1 MPRASLHD
9 LFVEDLR
16 DLYSAETQLLKA
28 LPRMARAADARE
40 LRAALEEHL
49 AVTRGQAERLERLL
63 DGFGEKARGKKS
75 AAMEGLI
82 ERARAAMS
90 RTAHPAVRDAAL
102 IGAGQ
107 RIEHHEMAG
116 YEAARTYA
124 RLLGYEDAADEL
136 QDALDEEAEADV
148 RLTELAQTVILIEA
162 EDPDEADDPGPAPK
176 KGGRKKAAAR
186 R

>member
-16 DLYSAETQLLKA
+16 DLYSAETQLVKA
-28 LPRMARAADARE
+28 LPRMAKAADARE
-40 LRAALEEHL
+40 LRLAFEEHL
-49 AVTRGQAERLERLL
+49 AVTRGQVGRLERLL
-63 DGFGEKARGKKS
+63 TGFGEKVKGRKS
-75 AAMEGLI
+75 VAMEGLI
-82 ERARAAMS
+82 ERARDAIG
-90 RTAHPAVRDAAL
+90 RQAHPAVRDAAL

-124 RLLGYEDAADEL
+124 RLLGYDDASDEL

-162 EDPDEADDPGPAPK
+162 EEPEEDGPP
-176 KGGRKKAAAR
+176 RKKKAGAAKR
-186 R
+186 

>member
-16 DLYSAETQLLKA
+16 DLYSAETQLVKA
-28 LPRMARAADARE
+28 LPRMAKAADARE
-40 LRAALEEHL
+40 LRLAFEEHL
-49 AVTRGQAERLERLL
+49 AVTRGQVERLERVLA
-63 DGFGEKARGKKS
+63 GFGAKPRAGKS
-75 AAMEGLI
+75 AAMAGLI
-82 ERARAAMS
+82 ERARAAVG
-90 RTAHPAVRDAAL
+90 RDAPPAVRDAAL

-124 RLLGYEDAADEL
+124 RLLGYDDAADEL
-136 QDALDEEAEADV
+136 QESLDEEAEADV

-162 EDPDEADDPGPAPK
+162 EEPEETDGRP
-176 KGGRKKAAAR
+176 RKKKAGAAKR
-186 R
+186 